1 MDKDKDFLSADFPV
15 FDNLEMRLFL
25 GMKAYVNSRTE
36 RLAGLLFTVSS
47 DTRFK
52 NRLKDIHNSVE
63 DRRAFGPNSTGK
75 TLRKYPLP
83 WKYSKTPIIL
93 EKSKKKNKYI
103 CILYTSL
110 TRYICI
116 DNISSKQIYQW
127 LEIFAYVLSYVLIS
141 FIRLPE
147 TRCFHALE
155 YQS

>member
-25 GMKAYVNSRTE
+25 GMKAYVNSRTV

-63 DRRAFGPNSTGK
+63 DRRALVRIVLEKHCVN
-75 TLRKYPLP
+75 TLA

-93 EKSKKKNKYI
+93 EKSKKKI
-103 CILYTSL
+103 
-110 TRYICI
+110 
-116 DNISSKQIYQW
+116 NI
-127 LEIFAYVLSYVLIS
+127 FVF
-141 FIRLPE
+141 FIHR
-147 TRCFHALE
+147 
-155 YQS
+155 